1 MKKLL
6 NKKGFT
12 LIELIVVIAI
22 IAILAAILIPAL
34 LDYINAAQVSKNTS
48 NARSLFTA
56 AMLEGATTP
65 GGVITGVTIPTGSN
79 CAITGLYPDTISVTC
94 GITPNAVTVTKDG
107 VTAP

>member
-34 LDYINAAQVSKNTS
+34 VNYINASTVAKNTS
-48 NARSLFTA
+48 NARSLYTA
-56 AMLEGATTP
+56 AMLEGATKN
-65 GGVITGVTIPTGSN
+65 GVITGVVIPAGSECVVTGS
-79 CAITGLYPDTISVTC
+79 YPDSISVTC
-94 GITPNAVTVTKDG
+94 GTTPLRVTVTQSG
-107 VTAP
+107 VSSPN

>member
-34 LDYINAAQVSKNTS
+34 LDYINAAEVSKNTS
-48 NARSLFTA
+48 NARSNFTA
-56 AMLEGATTP
+56 AMLVGATNDGSLATF
-65 GGVITGVTIPTGSN
+65 VATGDDCSLDAGS
-79 CAITGLYPDTISVTC
+79 TYPDNVSITC
-94 GITPNAVTVTKDG
+94 GTGDNAVTVNNDG
-107 VTAP
+107 VVE